1 MFELVGAIRNVRG
14 ELRIPQNNV
23 LNAKISSTNK
33 RQLLHENLN
42 FIDKL
47 ALVRSEF
54 SDDQTQEQTLENGVT
69 IVTIGAT
76 TDLIIGKDIDVREE
90 RNRIKGEQVELSK
103 YMTSINKRLS
113 NRGFTDNAP
122 EEVVEKERDRL
133 ERANER
139 HTRLEEIL
147 RKLA

>member
-1 MFELVGAIRNVRG
+1 LFELVGAIRNVRG

-23 LNAKISSTNK
+23 LDAQIRSTNNK
-33 RQLLHENLN
+33 QLLQQNLQ
-42 FIDKL
+42 FIEKL
-47 ALVRSEF
+47 SLVRSEV
-54 SDDQTQEQTLENGVT
+54 SDDQAQKRSQENGIT
-69 IVTIGAT
+69 IVTIGVT

-90 RNRIKGEQVELSK
+90 RNRIQGEQVDLSK

-122 EEVVEKERDRL
+122 VEVVEKERERL

-139 HTRLEEIL
+139 YIRLEEIL
-147 RKLA
+147 KKLV